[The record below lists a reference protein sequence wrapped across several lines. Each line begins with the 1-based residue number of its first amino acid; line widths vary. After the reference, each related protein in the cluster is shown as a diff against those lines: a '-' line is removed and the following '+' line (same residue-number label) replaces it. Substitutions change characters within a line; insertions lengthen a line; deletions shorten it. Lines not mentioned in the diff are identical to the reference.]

1 MKYTIQDYLPFLND
15 KDNFFIDPSNTVDN
29 FNITPPSKEWKI
41 YKDKHW
47 TFLRKLS
54 VKLPTQ
60 GWKIHLSAG
69 YDKAELQ
76 LMINT
81 ACDYLFANN
90 ICFKVTNSY
99 EEWLIKNSKSAD
111 RVSAGKFITI
121 YPQNETQFKQIVEK
135 LKILLQPYKIGPY
148 ILSDKRYQETNI
160 YYRYGGFKEIKNNNG
175 ELCIRDQQGNLIPDE
190 RLPFYK
196 KPDFVEDP
204 FEKATKDKSNK
215 IVNKDKLDSYNI
227 SSALHFSNAGG
238 VYLGQCGERKYVIK
252 EGRKNAGIDSHLQD
266 GFSRIKHEA
275 TFLNKLK
282 DSPYVVNIKDY
293 FQVWIHNY
301 LVEDYL
307 PLENLGDYISN
318 KFPVHGDEAHYVEKI
333 KTIAKNLVTAVDDVH
348 ERGVALG
355 DLQPDNILINESK
368 NQVLLIDLEQANE
381 LMAQYDPGLKT
392 VGFVDSNMVI
402 STYEQADWLAT
413 YKTIRY
419 ALEPLI
425 DIDSLSTYNEKYR
438 DLNWM
443 KYREEVKK
451 FLQEFKLECF
461 KRGHIN
467 HKNDNVPTNP
477 VMLGTLDENITKLKR
492 GIVSNIDDTQ
502 STINGDIEQ
511 FLSSTGKINVLNG
524 LMGLGLVEQEKT
536 EPIFRLYT
544 NLYLNSKDQL
554 VQIGSKDNGLFTGAA
569 GIGSLIYNWFDKK
582 IGEQIINNIDATK
595 IHNMS
600 LKSGLAGIG
609 LAKLALYQANK
620 QEEQKVE
627 VQKIASI
634 VTSHYKACQTL
645 GILDGKLGLLLF
657 LEKVGIYFNDSNL
670 IKIVKQEINNFVA
683 VHLSFNDGVYLA
695 GTALGRES
703 YFPYLNSGTAGLA
716 LVLLEFMYD
725 EIVSNEIR
733 PLINKLIETLD
744 VNLTYMNGLFDG
756 FGGLMLV
763 DLAAKNYGYPNY
775 LAKKIDLINN
785 YLDIEE
791 DQILVPGPYG
801 LKNSMDLASGAI
813 GMLTVFQGIKENN
826 WGKWIPLVHSTNF
839 SLFEGGI

>member
-1 MKYTIQDYLPFLND
+1 MKRNEMYNKPMGITYQIGYCGNAFR
-15 KDNFFIDPSNTVDN
+15 VD
-29 FNITPPSKEWKI
+29 T
-41 YKDKHW
+41 YKGCD
-47 TFLRKLS
+47 F
-54 VKLPTQ
+54 
-60 GWKIHLSAG
+60 G
-69 YDKAELQ
+69 
-76 LMINT
+76 
-81 ACDYLFANN
+81 CDYCFTKNN
-90 ICFKVTNSY
+90 SYDNKRCFKLANM
-99 EEWLIKNSKSAD
+99 N
-111 RVSAGKFITI
+111 F
-121 YPQNETQFKQIVEK
+121 
-135 LKILLQPYKIGPY
+135 
-148 ILSDKRYQETNI
+148 
-160 YYRYGGFKEIKNNNG
+160 IKNNFRKAFDTN
-175 ELCIRDQQGNLIPDE
+175 DE
-190 RLPFYK
+190 Y
-196 KPDFVEDP
+196 DDIIVEMLRHRVPLHLGGMSDP
-204 FEKATKDKSNK
+204 FQKRENEHRITYKFLELTKKYNYPIIMSTKTAHLDDEYFNLLDPNIHAFQISLIGTDEDWIRSFEKNTPSP
-215 IVNKDKLDSYNI
+215 
-227 SSALHFSNAGG
+227 
-238 VYLGQCGERKYVIK
+238 QERIEFIK
-252 EGRKNAGIDSHLQD
+252 ELKSK
-266 GFSRIKHEA
+266 GFWVSVRI
-275 TFLNKLK
+275 
-282 DSPYVVNIKDY
+282 
-293 FQVWIHNY
+293 
-301 LVEDYL
+301 
-307 PLENLGDYISN
+307 
-318 KFPVHGDEAHYVEKI
+318 
-333 KTIAKNLVTAVDDVH
+333 
-348 ERGVALG
+348 
-355 DLQPDNILINESK
+355 QP
-368 NQVLLIDLEQANE
+368 LIDLEQANE

-477 VMLGTLDENITKLKR
+477 VMIGSLDENITKLKR

-595 IHNMS
+595 IHDMS

-839 SLFEGGI
+839 SLFEGGE